1 MLFVV
6 VLSFAGS
13 REHALAAQIRSSS
26 QTTTTAATPEASI
39 PYSNTTTSTPRNKT
53 STTSSQEVDVPG
65 GTTDAQGEV
74 EEASIPWEELMLLL
88 GNMTVTTTASTY
100 SGDWPNIPDVWNIL
114 KDNVN
119 DKMNQIYSLWDNT
132 DFQL

>member
-26 QTTTTAATPEASI
+26 QTTTTTATPEASI
-39 PYSNTTTSTPRNKT
+39 PYSNTTTSTPRN
-53 STTSSQEVDVPG
+53 TTSSQDDVPG

-88 GNMTVTTTASTY
+88 GDMTVTTTASTY

-119 DKMNQIYSLWDNT
+119 DKINQIYSLWDNT

>member
-1 MLFVV
+1 M
-6 VLSFAGS
+6 
-13 REHALAAQIRSSS
+13 
-26 QTTTTAATPEASI
+26 
-39 PYSNTTTSTPRNKT
+39 
-53 STTSSQEVDVPG
+53 PG

-114 KDNVN
+114 QDNVN
-119 DKMNQIYSLWDNT
+119 DKIDQIYSLWDNT

>member
-39 PYSNTTTSTPRNKT
+39 PYSNTTTSTTQN
-53 STTSSQEVDVPG
+53 TTSNQEDGVTG
-65 GTTDAQGEV
+65 GTTDAQGDV

-88 GNMTVTTTASTY
+88 GDMTVTTTASTY
-100 SGDWPNIPDVWNIL
+100 SGDWPDIPDVWNIL
-114 KDNVN
+114 KDNMN
-119 DKMNQIYSLWDNT
+119 DKMNEIYSLWDNT